1 MIQRSVA
8 RTVRALSATAL
19 SAALVL
25 TGASVAAAGGSDAP
39 PPYQVTETG
48 LVLPDGATFARH
60 GHVNVRWT
68 SANGDG
74 SRNMHLGGPDSPW
87 HDVEGTSAVTW
98 ARLGLPADACIV
110 WVQVH
115 GYNEHFGEGGQS
127 PVCRTT
133 PAPEPAPVPPA
144 DDVPITPAP
153 QPPAEPEGPQAPAEP
168 EAPEPPEA
176 DEPQIPVPPTG
187 TTPPTQLTPETA
199 PAPALSAPAAGA
211 PGAPVAAAAAEQASP
226 LAATGSSSSPL
237 AAVAAAAALLGA
249 GLLFTRRLLGRTG
262 RHVVTARDQVA

>member
-8 RTVRALSATAL
+8 RAARALSTTAL

-25 TGASVAAAGGSDAP
+25 TAGSVAVAGGSDAP
-39 PPYQVTETG
+39 PPYQVTATG

-68 SANGDG
+68 SASGEG

-115 GYNEHFGEGGQS
+115 GYNEHFGEGGQA

-133 PAPEPAPVPPA
+133 PAPEPVPPV

-153 QPPAEPEGPQAPAEP
+153 QPPTEPETPQPPTEPQTP
-168 EAPEPPEA
+168 EAPAPPPGDDGAAPTEP
-176 DEPQIPVPPTG
+176 DESDD
-187 TTPPTQLTPETA
+187 TTPA
-199 PAPALSAPAAGA
+199 PVLGAPAAGA
-211 PGAPVAAAAAEQASP
+211 PTPPMTAVAAAEQVPP
-226 LAATGSSSSPL
+226 LAATGSSASPL
-237 AAVAAAAALLGA
+237 AAVAAAAVLLGA
-249 GLLFTRRLLGRTG
+249 GLLLARRLLGHTPG
-262 RHVVTARDQVA
+262 RHVVTARGAVT